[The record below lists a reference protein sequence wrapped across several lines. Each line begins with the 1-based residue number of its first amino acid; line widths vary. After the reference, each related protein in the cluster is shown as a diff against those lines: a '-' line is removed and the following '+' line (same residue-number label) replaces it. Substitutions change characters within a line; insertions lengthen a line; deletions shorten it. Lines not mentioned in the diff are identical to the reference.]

1 MKHIN
6 HFNQFLIKES
16 FTPTEEIKELL
27 EDYLLDYIDESL
39 DTSNIKLDGYVPED
53 EIELVGNDTFS
64 SSSSMTKGSIPI
76 YRYELKLN
84 KRYSASSIQN
94 TINRI
99 KSDKDFRIA
108 SYNTTNSET
117 LSSRRKSDDDIQEST
132 KINISFLY
140 MANPKADSPE
150 VVKEISEPL
159 KKLGF
164 RMTVNDF
171 GISYYWRKIISKEVE
186 MPLEW
191 FSKTRQDGVYKAL
204 TSKYNL
210 VYDKI
215 DEVFIDDV
223 KSTFEEIKSVIPQLP
238 DLTRE
243 ERRGYAFQSRVDKL
257 SVSFYCYAARY
268 NRDSDSMELEL
279 NIQVSYWDRNRD

>member
-16 FTPTEEIKELL
+16 FTSTEEIKELL

-39 DTSNIKLDGYVPED
+39 ISSDLKLNGYVPED

-64 SSSSMTKGSIPI
+64 SSSEMSKGALPI

-84 KRYSASSIQN
+84 KRYNLSSIQN
-94 TINRI
+94 TMNRI
-99 KSDKDFRIA
+99 KVDKDFKIA
-108 SYNTTNSET
+108 SYNATNSET
-117 LSSRRKSDDDIQEST
+117 LSSRRKGDDDIEEST

-140 MANPKADSPE
+140 MANPKADTPKE
-150 VVKEISEPL
+150 VKEISEPL

-164 RMTVNDF
+164 SMMVDDF
-171 GISYYWRKIISKEVE
+171 GISYYWRKSISKEVE

-191 FSKTRQDGVYKAL
+191 FSKTRQDGIYKTL
-204 TSKYNL
+204 TAKYDL

-223 KSTFEEIKSVIPQLP
+223 KSAFEEIKSVIPQLP
-238 DLTRE
+238 DSTKE
-243 ERRGYAFQSRVDKL
+243 ESRGYSFRSRVDKL
-257 SVSFYCYAARY
+257 SVTISCYPYRY
-268 NRDSDSMELEL
+268 SRQNDLMELDL
-279 NIQVSYWDRNRD
+279 NIQVSYWDRNH